1 MPVRVVPDRC
11 TGLQFGVSAVCW
23 IHALERQFA
32 CQDCGQ
38 TQTRYTRE
46 AWPTGA
52 APRVC
57 KACQNARYLAKLSP
71 QRLEHRKRRKAL
83 LAKRRRIELRIQKAQ
98 AELRS
103 VGAALDELG
112 QNAQNGA

>member
-1 MPVRVVPDRC
+1 MLVPCPLVTRPASNESSPAKIADRPKPA
-11 TGLQFGVSAVCW
+11 TPARPGLPG
-23 IHALERQFA
+23 
-32 CQDCGQ
+32 
-38 TQTRYTRE
+38 
-46 AWPTGA
+46 PP
-52 APRVC
+52 PRVC

-83 LAKRRRIELRIQKAQ
+83 LAKRRRIELKIQKAQ

-103 VGAALDELG
+103 VEAALDDLG

>member
-1 MPVRVVPDRC
+1 MP
-11 TGLQFGVSAVCW
+11 FGDEARF
-23 IHALERQFA
+23 ERQFA

-71 QRLEHRKRRKAL
+71 ERLEHRKRRKAL
-83 LAKRRRIELRIQKAQ
+83 LAKRRRIELKIQKAQ

-103 VGAALDELG
+103 VGAALDDLG

>member
-1 MPVRVVPDRC
+1 MPFGDEDR
-11 TGLQFGVSAVCW
+11 F
-23 IHALERQFA
+23 ERQFA

-46 AWPTGA
+46 AWPAGA

-71 QRLEHRKRRKAL
+71 ERLEHRKRRKAL
-83 LAKRRRIELRIQKAQ
+83 LAKRRRIELKIQKAQ
-98 AELRS
+98 AELQT
-103 VGAALDELG
+103 VVAALDVLG